1 MNLKTNK
8 YRLEHTSIG
17 PKWDSFVNNSPNGT
31 FFSKSKYL
39 SPLQL
44 NIHAYYCYKKEHI
57 SAAILCI
64 VSLDSKSI
72 VGDDL
77 IIYDGLIFEDMSHLN
92 AAQKRSEIFKIQTFV
107 AEQLLL
113 KYDKIKFSLHYSI
126 KDIRPFIWVN
136 YGKKLSTYIVKN
148 RYTSIIDISEFH
160 HHAQFDDLLVYKN
173 SSVSRRQEIRYGKKK
188 NVFTRKTDNIDN
200 FLNFYK
206 MTLVRQNINVSNEK
220 LKKIEGLIRSL
231 LVEKKLIMLESLDE
245 NMNVGSMAIFL
256 LDNEFA
262 FYLFGANNPEM
273 RNQHT
278 GTAVLWDSFFILN
291 EIGIKKIDLEGVNSP
306 NRGWFKLSFGGSLE
320 NYFEV
325 NKVNFK

>member
-8 YRLEHTSIG
+8 YRLEHTSIDS
-17 PKWDSFVNNSPNGT
+17 KWDNFVDNSPNGT
-31 FFSKSKYL
+31 FFSNSKYL
-39 SPLQL
+39 NSLKL

-64 VSLDSKSI
+64 VSSDSKSI
-72 VGDDL
+72 IGDDL

-92 AAQKRSEIFKIQTFV
+92 VSQKRSEIFKIQTFV
-107 AEQLLL
+107 AEQFLL

-160 HHAQFDDLLVYKN
+160 YDTHFEDLLIYKN
-173 SSVSRRQEIRYGKKK
+173 SSVARRQEIRLAKKK

-206 MTLVRQNINVSNEK
+206 MTLGRQNINVPNEK
-220 LKKIEGLIRSL
+220 LKKIECLIRSL
-231 LVEKKLIMLESLDE
+231 FIEKKLIMLESLNED
-245 NMNVGSMAIFL
+245 MNVGSMAIFL
-256 LDNEFA
+256 IDNKFA
-262 FYLFGANNPEM
+262 FYLFGANNPQM

-320 NYFEV
+320 NYFQV
-325 NKVNFK
+325 NKVSFK